1 MDPNPDIAAKLTAF
15 AVWAELRDGSTRRL
29 TIWGYG
35 ETYQARLADAREQAL
50 RHADLK
56 GARTIVVR

>member
-15 AVWAELRDGSTRRL
+15 SAWAEMHDGSTRRL

-35 ETYQARLADAREQAL
+35 DTYQQRLQDAREQAGQIPDL
-50 RHADLK
+50 R
-56 GARTIVVR
+56 GAKLIVIR